1 MSKKYLNHIILA
13 YKKTFP
19 KKYLA
24 YILLVCT
31 TLIWS
36 VNFIIGK
43 FAYLFEVPPLSLN
56 FLRWTLVWILLF
68 PFTYREILSNIKLIK
83 KNIFYLTVLA
93 ITSVS
98 AFNSLVYLALN
109 YTQAIDTILMISIIP
124 VFVLFL
130 SSLLGVEKFNLFQL
144 IGLIVSFIGVLTIFS
159 NADLG
164 KILNLNFNKGNAWM
178 LLAVFCWA
186 LYSSLLKKNKLPF
199 STLGLVEILASI
211 GLIFLIP
218 QFIAEQ
224 MYGKEIKFNK
234 AFFLILSFVTLFA
247 SIGAYYSWNKAI
259 ELIGPNRASI
269 FLHLMP
275 VFGVILAIVLLKEK
289 FQTYHFIG
297 AGFIVSGIY
306 LSNRKKQ

>member
-1 MSKKYLNHIILA
+1 M
-13 YKKTFP
+13 P
-19 KKYLA
+19 KKYVA
-24 YILLVCT
+24 YTLLVCT
-31 TLIWS
+31 SLIWS

-43 FAYLFEVPPLSLN
+43 FAYLFEVPPLTLN
-56 FLRWTLVWILLF
+56 FLRWSLVWILLF
-68 PFTYREILSNIKLIK
+68 PFTYKEIFSNIKLIK
-83 KNIFYLTVLA
+83 KNIIYLTILA

-130 SSLLGVEKFNLFQL
+130 SSILGVEKFNIFQL
-144 IGLIVSFIGVLTIFS
+144 IGLIVSFIGVLIIFS
-159 NADLG
+159 NADLN
-164 KILNLNFNKGNAWM
+164 KILNLNFNIGNAWM

-186 LYSSLLKKNKLPF
+186 LYSSLLKKKKLPF

-218 QFIAEQ
+218 QFIGEQ

-289 FQTYHFIG
+289 FQMYHFIG
-297 AGFIVSGIY
+297 ATFIVSGIY
-306 LSNRKKQ
+306 LSNRKKHD

>member
-1 MSKKYLNHIILA
+1 LS
-13 YKKTFP
+13 

-24 YILLVCT
+24 YTLLVCT
-31 TLIWS
+31 SLIWS

-43 FAYLFEVPPLSLN
+43 FAYLFEVPPLTLN
-56 FLRWTLVWILLF
+56 FLRWTLVWVLLF
-68 PFTYREILSNIKLIK
+68 PFTYKEIFSNIKLIK
-83 KNIFYLTVLA
+83 KNIIYLTVLA
-93 ITSVS
+93 VTSVS

-130 SSLLGVEKFNLFQL
+130 SSILGVEKFNLFQL
-144 IGLIVSFIGVLTIFS
+144 LGLIVSFIGVLVIFS
-159 NADLG
+159 NADLD

-186 LYSSLLKKNKLPF
+186 LYSSLLKKKKLPF

-218 QFIAEQ
+218 QFIGEQ

-289 FQTYHFIG
+289 FQLYHSIG

-306 LSNRKKQ
+306 LSNRKNK

>member
-1 MSKKYLNHIILA
+1 MS
-13 YKKTFP
+13 

-24 YILLVCT
+24 YILLLCT

-56 FLRWTLVWILLF
+56 FLRWALVWVILF
-68 PFTYREILSNIKLIK
+68 PFTYKEIFLNLKLIK
-83 KNIFYLTVLA
+83 KNIIYLTILA

-98 AFNSLVYLALN
+98 AFNSLVYLSLN

-130 SSLLGVEKFNLFQL
+130 SSILGIEKFKFFQFL
-144 IGLIVSFIGVLTIFS
+144 GLIVSFTGVLIIFS
-159 NADLG
+159 HADFG
-164 KILNLNFNKGNAWM
+164 KIISLNFNKGNAWM
-178 LLAVFCWA
+178 LLAVFSWA
-186 LYSSLLKKNKLPF
+186 LYSSLLKKKKLPF

-218 QFIAEQ
+218 QFIGEQ
-224 MYGKEIKFNK
+224 MLGKEIKFNK

-259 ELIGPNRASI
+259 GIISPNRASI

-289 FQTYHFIG
+289 FQMYHFVG
-297 AGFIVSGIY
+297 AGFIITGIY
-306 LSNRKKQ
+306 LSNRKFQ

>member
-1 MSKKYLNHIILA
+1 LS
-13 YKKTFP
+13 

-56 FLRWTLVWILLF
+56 FLRWALVWVILF
-68 PFTYREILSNIKLIK
+68 PFTYKEIFSNLRLIK
-83 KNIFYLTVLA
+83 KNIIYLTILA
-93 ITSVS
+93 VTSVS

-109 YTQAIDTILMISIIP
+109 YTQAIDTVLMISIIP

-130 SSLLGVEKFNLFQL
+130 SSMLGVEKFNCVL
-144 IGLIVSFIGVLTIFS
+144 IIFS
-159 NADLG
+159 NADLE

-218 QFIAEQ
+218 QFIGEQ

-275 VFGVILAIVLLKEK
+275 VFGVVLAIVLLKEK
-289 FQTYHFIG
+289 FQMYHFIG
-297 AGFIVSGIY
+297 AVFIVSGIY

>member
-1 MSKKYLNHIILA
+1 LS
-13 YKKTFP
+13 

-24 YILLVCT
+24 YTLLVCT

-43 FAYLFEVPPLSLN
+43 FAYLFDVPPLSLN

-68 PFTYREILSNIKLIK
+68 PFTYREILSNVKLIK
-83 KNIFYLTVLA
+83 KNIIYLSILA
-93 ITSVS
+93 ITSIS

-109 YTQAIDTILMISIIP
+109 YTQAIDSILMISIIP
-124 VFVLFL
+124 VFVLFF
-130 SSLLGVEKFNLFQL
+130 SSILGVEKFNFFQL
-144 IGLIVSFIGVLTIFS
+144 IGLIISFIGVLIIFS
-159 NADLG
+159 NANFD
-164 KILNLNFNKGNAWM
+164 KILNLNFNIGNVWM

-199 STLGLVEILASI
+199 STLALVEILASI

-218 QFIAEQ
+218 QFIGEQ

-289 FQTYHFIG
+289 FQMYHFIG
-297 AGFIVSGIY
+297 ATFIVTGIY
-306 LSNRKKQ
+306 LSNRKKHD

>member
-1 MSKKYLNHIILA
+1 MSKKYLA
-13 YKKTFP
+13 YT
-19 KKYLA
+19 
-24 YILLVCT
+24 LLVCT

-56 FLRWTLVWILLF
+56 FLRWTLVWLILF
-68 PFTYREILSNIKLIK
+68 PFTYKEIFSNIKLIK
-83 KNIFYLTVLA
+83 KNIIYLTILA

-130 SSLLGVEKFNLFQL
+130 SSILGVEKFNLFQL
-144 IGLIVSFIGVLTIFS
+144 LGLIISFIGVLVIFS
-159 NADLG
+159 NADLN

-186 LYSSLLKKNKLPF
+186 LYSSLLKKKKLPF

-218 QFIAEQ
+218 QFIGEQ

-234 AFFLILSFVTLFA
+234 VFFLILSFVTFFA

-289 FQTYHFIG
+289 FQMYHFIG
-297 AGFIVSGIY
+297 ATFIVTGIY
-306 LSNRKKQ
+306 LSNRKKHD

>member
-1 MSKKYLNHIILA
+1 LS
-13 YKKTFP
+13 

-24 YILLVCT
+24 YTLLVCT

-56 FLRWTLVWILLF
+56 FLRWSLVWVLLF
-68 PFTYREILSNIKLIK
+68 PFTYKEIFLNIGLIK
-83 KNIFYLTVLA
+83 KNIIYLTVLA

-98 AFNSLVYLALN
+98 AFNSLVYLSLN

-130 SSLLGVEKFNLFQL
+130 SSMLGVEKFKL
-144 IGLIVSFIGVLTIFS
+144 IQFLGLIVSFTGVLIIFS
-159 NADLG
+159 HADLS
-164 KILNLNFNKGNAWM
+164 KIINLNFNRGNGWM
-178 LLAVFCWA
+178 LLAVFSWA
-186 LYSSLLKKNKLPF
+186 LYSSLLKKKKLPF

-218 QFIAEQ
+218 QFIGEQ

-259 ELIGPNRASI
+259 EIIGPNRASI

-289 FQTYHFIG
+289 FQIYHFTG
-297 AGFIVSGIY
+297 GFIVIGIY
-306 LSNRKKQ
+306 LSNRKHQ

>member
-1 MSKKYLNHIILA
+1 
-13 YKKTFP
+13 
-19 KKYLA
+19 
-24 YILLVCT
+24 
-31 TLIWS
+31 
-36 VNFIIGK
+36 
-43 FAYLFEVPPLSLN
+43 LFEVPPLTLN
-56 FLRWTLVWILLF
+56 FLRWTLVWVLLF
-68 PFTYREILSNIKLIK
+68 PFTYKEIFSNIKLIK
-83 KNIFYLTVLA
+83 KNIIYLTILA
-93 ITSVS
+93 VTSVS

-130 SSLLGVEKFNLFQL
+130 SSILGVEKFNLFQL
-144 IGLIVSFIGVLTIFS
+144 LGLVVSFIGVLVIFS
-159 NADLG
+159 NADLD

-218 QFIAEQ
+218 QFIGEQ

-289 FQTYHFIG
+289 FQMYHFIG

-306 LSNRKKQ
+306 LSNRRKK

>member
-1 MSKKYLNHIILA
+1 M
-13 YKKTFP
+13 P
-19 KKYLA
+19 KKYVA
-24 YILLVCT
+24 YTLLVCT
-31 TLIWS
+31 ALIWS

-43 FAYLFEVPPLSLN
+43 FAYLFEVPPLTLN
-56 FLRWTLVWILLF
+56 FLRWSLVWILLF
-68 PFTYREILSNIKLIK
+68 PFTYKEIFSNIKLIK
-83 KNIFYLTVLA
+83 KNIIYLTILA

-130 SSLLGVEKFNLFQL
+130 SSILGVEKFNIFQL
-144 IGLIVSFIGVLTIFS
+144 IGLIVSFIGVLIIFS
-159 NADLG
+159 NADLN
-164 KILNLNFNKGNAWM
+164 KILNLNFNIGNAWM

-186 LYSSLLKKNKLPF
+186 LYSSLLKKKKLPF

-218 QFIAEQ
+218 QFIGEQ

-289 FQTYHFIG
+289 FQMYHFIG
-297 AGFIVSGIY
+297 ATFIVSGIY
-306 LSNRKKQ
+306 LSNRKKHD

>member
-1 MSKKYLNHIILA
+1 M
-13 YKKTFP
+13 P

-24 YILLVCT
+24 YTLLICT

-56 FLRWTLVWILLF
+56 FLRWALVWVLLF
-68 PFTYREILSNIKLIK
+68 PFTYKEIFLNIVLIK
-83 KNIFYLTVLA
+83 KNIIYLTILA

-98 AFNSLVYLALN
+98 AFNSLVYLSLN

-130 SSLLGVEKFNLFQL
+130 SSVLGIEKFNLIQFS
-144 IGLIVSFIGVLTIFS
+144 GLIVSFTGVLIIFS
-159 NADLG
+159 HADLS
-164 KILNLNFNKGNAWM
+164 KIINLDFNKGNAWM
-178 LLAVFCWA
+178 LLAVFSWA
-186 LYSSLLKKNKLPF
+186 LYSSLLKKKKLPF

-218 QFIAEQ
+218 QFIGEQ
-224 MYGKEIKFNK
+224 MYGKEIKLNK

-259 ELIGPNRASI
+259 SIIGPNRASI

-275 VFGVILAIVLLKEK
+275 IFGVILAIVLLKEK

-297 AGFIVSGIY
+297 AGFIITGIY
-306 LSNRKKQ
+306 LSNRRHQ

>member
-1 MSKKYLNHIILA
+1 L
-13 YKKTFP
+13 P

-24 YILLVCT
+24 YTLLVCT

-43 FAYLFEVPPLSLN
+43 FAYLFEVPPLTLN
-56 FLRWTLVWILLF
+56 FLRWTLVWVLLF
-68 PFTYREILSNIKLIK
+68 PFTYKEIFSNIKLIK
-83 KNIFYLTVLA
+83 KNIIYLTVLA
-93 ITSVS
+93 VTSVS

-130 SSLLGVEKFNLFQL
+130 SSILGVEKFNLFQL
-144 IGLIVSFIGVLTIFS
+144 LGLIVSFIGVLVIFS
-159 NADLG
+159 NADLD

-186 LYSSLLKKNKLPF
+186 LYSSLLKKKKLPF

-218 QFIAEQ
+218 QFIGEQ

-289 FQTYHFIG
+289 FQLYHSIG

-306 LSNRKKQ
+306 LSNRKNK

>member
-1 MSKKYLNHIILA
+1 M
-13 YKKTFP
+13 
-19 KKYLA
+19 
-24 YILLVCT
+24 
-31 TLIWS
+31 
-36 VNFIIGK
+36 
-43 FAYLFEVPPLSLN
+43 FEVPPLTLN
-56 FLRWTLVWILLF
+56 FLRWTLVWVLLF
-68 PFTYREILSNIKLIK
+68 PFTYKEIFSNIKLIK
-83 KNIFYLTVLA
+83 KNIIYLTILA
-93 ITSVS
+93 VTSVS

-130 SSLLGVEKFNLFQL
+130 SSILGVEKFNLFQL
-144 IGLIVSFIGVLTIFS
+144 LGLVVSFIGVLVIFS
-159 NADLG
+159 NADLD

-186 LYSSLLKKNKLPF
+186 LYSSLLKKKKLPF

-218 QFIAEQ
+218 QFIGEQ

-275 VFGVILAIVLLKEK
+275 VFGVILAVVLLKEK
-289 FQTYHFIG
+289 FQMYHFIG
-297 AGFIVSGIY
+297 ASFIVSGIY
-306 LSNRKKQ
+306 LSNQKNND

>member
-1 MSKKYLNHIILA
+1 LS
-13 YKKTFP
+13 

-24 YILLVCT
+24 YTLLVCT
-31 TLIWS
+31 SLIWS

-43 FAYLFEVPPLSLN
+43 FAYLFEVPPLTLN
-56 FLRWTLVWILLF
+56 FLRWTLVWVLLF
-68 PFTYREILSNIKLIK
+68 PFTYKEIFSNIKLIK
-83 KNIFYLTVLA
+83 KNIIYLTVLA
-93 ITSVS
+93 VTSVS

-130 SSLLGVEKFNLFQL
+130 SSILGVEKFNLFQL
-144 IGLIVSFIGVLTIFS
+144 LGLIVSFIGVLVIFS
-159 NADLG
+159 NADLD

-186 LYSSLLKKNKLPF
+186 LYSSLLKKKKLSF

-218 QFIAEQ
+218 QFIGEQ

-289 FQTYHFIG
+289 FQLYHSIG

-306 LSNRKKQ
+306 LSNRKNK

>member
-1 MSKKYLNHIILA
+1 MSKKYLA
-13 YKKTFP
+13 YT
-19 KKYLA
+19 
-24 YILLVCT
+24 LLVCT

-56 FLRWTLVWILLF
+56 FLRWSLVWVLLF
-68 PFTYREILSNIKLIK
+68 PFTYKEIFSNIKLIK
-83 KNIFYLTVLA
+83 KNIIYLTVLA

-98 AFNSLVYLALN
+98 AFNSLVYLSLN

-130 SSLLGVEKFNLFQL
+130 SSILGVEKFKFIQFL
-144 IGLIVSFIGVLTIFS
+144 GLIVSFTGVLVIFS
-159 NADLG
+159 HADLG
-164 KILNLNFNKGNAWM
+164 KIINLNFNKGNGWM
-178 LLAVFCWA
+178 LLAVFSWA
-186 LYSSLLKKNKLPF
+186 LYSSLLKKKKLPF

-218 QFIAEQ
+218 QFIGEQ

-247 SIGAYYSWNKAI
+247 SIGAYYS
-259 ELIGPNRASI
+259 G
-269 FLHLMP
+269 
-275 VFGVILAIVLLKEK
+275 
-289 FQTYHFIG
+289 T
-297 AGFIVSGIY
+297 
-306 LSNRKKQ
+306 KQ

>member
-1 MSKKYLNHIILA
+1 M
-13 YKKTFP
+13 
-19 KKYLA
+19 
-24 YILLVCT
+24 LLVCT
-31 TLIWS
+31 ALIWS
-36 VNFIIGK
+36 INFIIGK
-43 FAYLFEVPPLSLN
+43 FAYLFEVPPLTLN
-56 FLRWTLVWILLF
+56 FLRWALVWLILF
-68 PFTYREILSNIKLIK
+68 PFTYKEIFSNIKLIK
-83 KNIFYLTVLA
+83 KNIIYLTILA

-130 SSLLGVEKFNLFQL
+130 SSVLGVEKFNFFQL
-144 IGLIVSFIGVLTIFS
+144 LGLLVSFVGVLIIFS
-159 NADLG
+159 NADLS
-164 KILNLNFNKGNAWM
+164 KFLNLNFNKGNAWM

-218 QFIAEQ
+218 QFIGEQ
-224 MYGKEIKFNK
+224 MLGKEIKFNK
-234 AFFLILSFVTLFA
+234 IFFLILTFVTLFA

-275 VFGVILAIVLLKEK
+275 VFGVILAIALLKEK
-289 FQTYHFIG
+289 FQMYHFIG
-297 AGFIVSGIY
+297 VGFIISGIY
-306 LSNRKKQ
+306 LSNRKNK

>member
-1 MSKKYLNHIILA
+1 LS
-13 YKKTFP
+13 

-24 YILLVCT
+24 YTLLVCT

-56 FLRWTLVWILLF
+56 FLRWTLVWLILF
-68 PFTYREILSNIKLIK
+68 PFTYKEIFSNIKLIK
-83 KNIFYLTVLA
+83 KNIIYLTILA

-130 SSLLGVEKFNLFQL
+130 SSILGVEKFNLFQL
-144 IGLIVSFIGVLTIFS
+144 LGLIISFIGVLVIFS
-159 NADLG
+159 NADLN

-186 LYSSLLKKNKLPF
+186 LYSSLLKKKKLPF

-218 QFIAEQ
+218 QFIGEQ

-234 AFFLILSFVTLFA
+234 VFFLILSFVTFFA

-289 FQTYHFIG
+289 FQMYHFIG
-297 AGFIVSGIY
+297 ATFIVTGIY
-306 LSNRKKQ
+306 LSNRKKHD

>member
-1 MSKKYLNHIILA
+1 LS
-13 YKKTFP
+13 

-56 FLRWTLVWILLF
+56 FLRWILVWILLF
-68 PFTYREILSNIKLIK
+68 PFTYKEIFLNIKFIK
-83 KNIFYLTVLA
+83 KNIFYLTILA

-130 SSLLGVEKFNLFQL
+130 SSILGIEKYNLFQL
-144 IGLIVSFIGVLTIFS
+144 LGLIVSFVGVLIIFS
-159 NADLG
+159 NADLS

-186 LYSSLLKKNKLPF
+186 LYSSLLKKKKLPF
-199 STLGLVEILASI
+199 STLGLVEILTSI
-211 GLIFLIP
+211 GLLFLIP
-218 QFIAEQ
+218 QFIGEQ

-289 FQTYHFIG
+289 FQMYHFIG
-297 AGFIVSGIY
+297 ASFIVSGIY
-306 LSNRKKQ
+306 LSNKKNND

>member
-1 MSKKYLNHIILA
+1 M
-13 YKKTFP
+13 
-19 KKYLA
+19 
-24 YILLVCT
+24 LVCT

-36 VNFIIGK
+36 INFIIGK

-56 FLRWTLVWILLF
+56 FLRWTLVWLLLF
-68 PFTYREILSNIKLIK
+68 PFTYKEILLNIELIK
-83 KNIFYLTVLA
+83 KNIIYLTILA

-109 YTQAIDTILMISIIP
+109 YTQAIDSILMISIIP

-130 SSLLGVEKFNLFQL
+130 SSVLGVEKFNFYQL
-144 IGLIVSFIGVLTIFS
+144 AGLIVSFTGVLIIFS
-159 NADLG
+159 NADLN
-164 KILNLNFNKGNAWM
+164 KILNLNFNIGNVWM
-178 LLAVFCWA
+178 LLAVVCWA
-186 LYSSLLKKNKLPF
+186 LYSSLLKKKKLPF

-218 QFIAEQ
+218 QFIGEQ

-234 AFFLILSFVTLFA
+234 VFFLILFFVTLFA

-289 FQTYHFIG
+289 FQMYHFIG
-297 AGFIVSGIY
+297 ATFIVTGIY
-306 LSNRKKQ
+306 LSNRKNI

>member
-1 MSKKYLNHIILA
+1 MSKKYLA
-13 YKKTFP
+13 Y
-19 KKYLA
+19 A
-24 YILLVCT
+24 LLVCT

-36 VNFIIGK
+36 INFIIGK
-43 FAYLFEVPPLSLN
+43 FAYLFEVPPLTLN
-56 FLRWTLVWILLF
+56 FLRWTLVWLILF
-68 PFTYREILSNIKLIK
+68 PFTYKEILSNIHLIK
-83 KNIFYLTVLA
+83 KNITYLTVLA

-130 SSLLGVEKFNLFQL
+130 SSILGVEKFNFFQL
-144 IGLIVSFIGVLTIFS
+144 IGLIVSFIGVLIIFS
-159 NADLG
+159 NADLS

-218 QFIAEQ
+218 QFIGEQ

-259 ELIGPNRASI
+259 ELIGPIRASI

-289 FQTYHFIG
+289 FQMYHSIG

-306 LSNRKKQ
+306 LSNRKNND

>member
-1 MSKKYLNHIILA
+1 LS
-13 YKKTFP
+13 

-24 YILLVCT
+24 YTLLVCT

-43 FAYLFEVPPLSLN
+43 FAYLFEVPPLTLN
-56 FLRWTLVWILLF
+56 FLRWSLVWIILF
-68 PFTYREILSNIKLIK
+68 PFTYKEIFLNIKLIK
-83 KNIFYLTVLA
+83 KNIIYLTILA

-130 SSLLGVEKFNLFQL
+130 SSVLRIEKFNSYQL
-144 IGLIVSFIGVLTIFS
+144 MGLIVSFTGVLIIFS

-186 LYSSLLKKNKLPF
+186 LYSSLLKKKKLPF

-218 QFIAEQ
+218 QFIGEQ

-234 AFFLILSFVTLFA
+234 AFFLILFFVTLFA
-247 SIGAYYSWNKAI
+247 SIGAYYSWNKAV

-275 VFGVILAIVLLKEK
+275 VFGVILAIILLKEK
-289 FQTYHFIG
+289 FQLYHFIG
-297 AGFIVSGIY
+297 SGFIVSGIY

>member
-1 MSKKYLNHIILA
+1 MSKKYLA
-13 YKKTFP
+13 YT
-19 KKYLA
+19 
-24 YILLVCT
+24 LLICT
-31 TLIWS
+31 ALIWS

-43 FAYLFEVPPLSLN
+43 FAYLFEVPPLTLN
-56 FLRWTLVWILLF
+56 FLRWSLVWIILF
-68 PFTYREILSNIKLIK
+68 PFTYKEIFLNIKLIK
-83 KNIFYLTVLA
+83 KNIIYLTILA

-130 SSLLGVEKFNLFQL
+130 SSVLGIEKFNSYQL
-144 IGLIVSFIGVLTIFS
+144 IGLLVSFIGVLIIFS

-164 KILNLNFNKGNAWM
+164 KILNLNFNVGNVWM

-186 LYSSLLKKNKLPF
+186 LYSSLLKKKKLPF
-199 STLGLVEILASI
+199 STLGLVEVLASI
-211 GLIFLIP
+211 GLVFLIP
-218 QFIAEQ
+218 QFIGEQ

-234 AFFLILSFVTLFA
+234 AFFFILSFVTLFA

-289 FQTYHFIG
+289 FQMYHFIG
-297 AGFIVSGIY
+297 AGFIVSGIC
-306 LSNRKKQ
+306 LSNQKKND

>member
-1 MSKKYLNHIILA
+1 MSKKH
-13 YKKTFP
+13 
-19 KKYLA
+19 LA
-24 YILLVCT
+24 YILLTCT

-56 FLRWTLVWILLF
+56 FLRWILVWILLF
-68 PFTYREILSNIKLIK
+68 PFTYKEIFLNIRLIK
-83 KNIFYLTVLA
+83 KNIIYLTILA

-109 YTQAIDTILMISIIP
+109 YTQAIDSILMISIIP

-130 SSLLGVEKFNLFQL
+130 SSVLGVEKFNFYQL
-144 IGLIVSFIGVLTIFS
+144 AGLIVSFTGVLIIFS
-159 NADLG
+159 NADLN
-164 KILNLNFNKGNAWM
+164 KILNLNFNIGNVWM
-178 LLAVFCWA
+178 LLAVVCWA
-186 LYSSLLKKNKLPF
+186 LYSSLLKKKKLPF

-218 QFIAEQ
+218 QFIGEQ

-234 AFFLILSFVTLFA
+234 VFFLILFFVTLFA

-289 FQTYHFIG
+289 FQMYHFIG
-297 AGFIVSGIY
+297 ATFIVTGIY
-306 LSNRKKQ
+306 LSNRKNI

>member
-1 MSKKYLNHIILA
+1 LS
-13 YKKTFP
+13 

-24 YILLVCT
+24 YTLLVCT

-36 VNFIIGK
+36 VNFIVGK
-43 FAYLFEVPPLSLN
+43 FAYLFEVPPLTLN
-56 FLRWTLVWILLF
+56 FLRWSLVWVILF
-68 PFTYREILSNIKLIK
+68 PFTYREIFSNIKLIK
-83 KNIFYLTVLA
+83 KNIIYLTVLA

-130 SSLLGVEKFNLFQL
+130 SSVLGIEKFNIYQL
-144 IGLIVSFIGVLTIFS
+144 LGLVVSFIGVLIIFS
-159 NADLG
+159 NADLN

-186 LYSSLLKKNKLPF
+186 LYSSLLKKKKLPF

-218 QFIAEQ
+218 QFIGEQ

-234 AFFLILSFVTLFA
+234 AFFLILSFVTIFA

-259 ELIGPNRASI
+259 KLIGPNRASI

-275 VFGVILAIVLLKEK
+275 VFGVFLAIVLLKEK
-289 FQTYHFIG
+289 FQIYHFIG
-297 AGFIVSGIY
+297 ASFIVTGIY
-306 LSNRKKQ
+306 LSNRKKHD

>member
-1 MSKKYLNHIILA
+1 M
-13 YKKTFP
+13 P

-24 YILLVCT
+24 YTLLICT

-43 FAYLFEVPPLSLN
+43 FAYLFEVPPLTLN
-56 FLRWTLVWILLF
+56 FLRWSLVWLLLF
-68 PFTYREILSNIKLIK
+68 PFTYKEIFSNIKLIK
-83 KNIFYLTVLA
+83 KNIIYLTILA

-130 SSLLGVEKFNLFQL
+130 SSVLGVEKFNFFQL
-144 IGLIVSFIGVLTIFS
+144 MGLIVSFVGVLIIFS

-164 KILNLNFNKGNAWM
+164 KILNLNFNIGNAWM

-186 LYSSLLKKNKLPF
+186 LYSSLLKKKKLPF

-218 QFIAEQ
+218 QFIGEQ

-275 VFGVILAIVLLKEK
+275 VFGVILAIVLLKER
-289 FQTYHFIG
+289 FQMYHFIG
-297 AGFIVSGIY
+297 ATFIVTGIY
-306 LSNRKKQ
+306 LSNRKKHD

>member
-1 MSKKYLNHIILA
+1 MLKKYL
-13 YKKTFP
+13 P
-19 KKYLA
+19 YL
-24 YILLVCT
+24 LLVCT

-36 VNFIIGK
+36 INFIIGK

-68 PFTYREILSNIKLIK
+68 PFTYKEIFSNIKFIK
-83 KNIFYLTVLA
+83 KNIIYLTILA

-98 AFNSLVYLALN
+98 AFNSLVYLSLN

-130 SSLLGVEKFNLFQL
+130 SSILGVERFKFIQFL
-144 IGLIVSFIGVLTIFS
+144 GLIVSFTGVLIIFS
-159 NADLG
+159 HADLS
-164 KILNLNFNKGNAWM
+164 KIINLNFNKGNGWM
-178 LLAVFCWA
+178 LLAVFSWA
-186 LYSSLLKKNKLPF
+186 LYSSLLKKKRLPF
-199 STLGLVEILASI
+199 TTLGLVEILASI

-218 QFIAEQ
+218 QFIGEQ

-259 ELIGPNRASI
+259 ELIGPNRASTFI
-269 FLHLMP
+269 HLMP
-275 VFGVILAIVLLKEK
+275 VFGVVLAIILLKEE
-289 FQTYHFIG
+289 FQTYHLFG

-306 LSNRKKQ
+306 LSNRKHQ

>member
-1 MSKKYLNHIILA
+1 LQ
-13 YKKTFP
+13 

-24 YILLVCT
+24 YTLLICT

-36 VNFIIGK
+36 INFIIGK

-56 FLRWTLVWILLF
+56 FLRWSLVWILLF
-68 PFTYREILSNIKLIK
+68 PFTYKEIFSNIRLIR
-83 KNIFYLTVLA
+83 KNIIYLTILA

-130 SSLLGVEKFNLFQL
+130 SSILGVEKFNIFQL
-144 IGLIVSFIGVLTIFS
+144 IGLIVSFVGVLIIFS
-159 NADLG
+159 NADLN
-164 KILNLNFNKGNAWM
+164 KILNLNFNTGNAWM

-186 LYSSLLKKNKLPF
+186 LYSSLLKKKKLPF

-218 QFIAEQ
+218 QFIGEQ

-289 FQTYHFIG
+289 FQMYHFIG
-297 AGFIVSGIY
+297 ATFIVTGIY
-306 LSNRKKQ
+306 LSNRKKHD

>member
-1 MSKKYLNHIILA
+1 LLNKHLTHILLVCR
-13 YKKTFP
+13 KPFP

-43 FAYLFEVPPLSLN
+43 FAYLFEVPPLTLN
-56 FLRWTLVWILLF
+56 FLRWTLVWLILF
-68 PFTYREILSNIKLIK
+68 PFTYKEIFLNIRLIK
-83 KNIFYLTVLA
+83 KNIIYLTILA

-130 SSLLGVEKFNLFQL
+130 SSILGVERFNFFQC
-144 IGLIVSFIGVLTIFS
+144 IGLIVSFVGVLIIFS
-159 NADLG
+159 NADLS
-164 KILNLNFNKGNAWM
+164 KILNLNFNEGNAWM

-218 QFIAEQ
+218 QFIGEQ
-224 MYGKEIKFNK
+224 MFGKEIKFNK

-275 VFGVILAIVLLKEK
+275 VFGVILAILLLKER
-289 FQTYHFIG
+289 FQMYHFIG

>member
-1 MSKKYLNHIILA
+1 LS
-13 YKKTFP
+13 

-24 YILLVCT
+24 YTLLVCT
-31 TLIWS
+31 ALIWS
-36 VNFIIGK
+36 INFIIGK
-43 FAYLFEVPPLSLN
+43 FAYLFEVPPLTLN
-56 FLRWTLVWILLF
+56 FFRWTLVWVLLF
-68 PFTYREILSNIKLIK
+68 PFTYKEIFLNIGLIK
-83 KNIFYLTVLA
+83 KNIIYLTILA

-130 SSLLGVEKFNLFQL
+130 SSILGVEKFNFFQFF
-144 IGLIVSFIGVLTIFS
+144 GLIVSFIGVLIIFS
-159 NADLG
+159 NADLS
-164 KILNLNFNKGNAWM
+164 KILNLNFNKGNGWM
-178 LLAVFCWA
+178 LLAVFSWA
-186 LYSSLLKKNKLPF
+186 LYSSLLKKKKLPF

-211 GLIFLIP
+211 GLVFLIP
-218 QFIAEQ
+218 QFIGEQ
-224 MYGKEIKFNK
+224 IYGKKIKFNK
-234 AFFLILSFVTLFA
+234 AFFLILTFVTLFA

-275 VFGVILAIVLLKEK
+275 IFGVILAIVLLKEK
-289 FQTYHFIG
+289 FQMYHFIG

-306 LSNRKKQ
+306 LSNQKSNKNND